1 MAAAPRSVA
10 RRAEGV
16 FTSAACAG
24 HDEHRN
30 HRDVNRRYGVGVLLD
45 PGLLSRLI
53 GRALQ
58 RGADFAEVYV
68 QRRKSLGFSLDDGVV
83 RDATAGRDY
92 GVGIRVLRGAA
103 MSYSWSD
110 DTSDEALLA
119 CADAASRV
127 DDSGGAPTV
136 LARPLAHRARATW
149 ADPSR
154 PPSTVPIDRRATL
167 VRRLDDA
174 ARLAGGRDGVRLV
187 QVACSYADVDE
198 DILIANS
205 EGLLVTDRRALV
217 RLNVEVVIDD
227 NGQRRSGTGG
237 GGSRIGLDHYDDPL
251 SSPEALA
258 EEAVRMACAQR
269 GARAAPRGE
278 GVVVLGPASSGVLLH
293 EAVGHGL
300 EADFIRKKTSLF
312 TGRLGEKVASE
323 LCTVIDDGTIAGRR
337 GRLNVDDEGHLT
349 SRTILIE
356 RGVLTGYLTDRL
368 NADLLGMERTGNG
381 RRQSFRH
388 PPMPR
393 MTNTF
398 LGKGTDE
405 PHDIVASVKSGVYCK
420 AFGGGQVD
428 IANGSF
434 VFEVKEGYLI
444 EDGKITAPVRGAT
457 LVGNGP
463 ETLSR
468 ITRVGHDAELD
479 PGVYSCGKEGQSVP
493 VGVGL
498 PTVRIDGIMIG
509 GTG

>member
-1 MAAAPRSVA
+1 
-10 RRAEGV
+10 
-16 FTSAACAG
+16 
-24 HDEHRN
+24 
-30 HRDVNRRYGVGVLLD
+30 
-45 PGLLSRLI
+45 
-53 GRALQ
+53 
-58 RGADFAEVYV
+58 
-68 QRRKSLGFSLDDGVV
+68 
-83 RDATAGRDY
+83 
-92 GVGIRVLRGAA
+92 
-103 MSYSWSD
+103 
-110 DTSDEALLA
+110 
-119 CADAASRV
+119 
-127 DDSGGAPTV
+127 
-136 LARPLAHRARATW
+136 
-149 ADPSR
+149 
-154 PPSTVPIDRRATL
+154 
-167 VRRLDDA
+167 
-174 ARLAGGRDGVRLV
+174 
-187 QVACSYADVDE
+187 
-198 DILIANS
+198 
-205 EGLLVTDRRALV
+205 V

-227 NGQRRSGTGG
+227 KGERRSGTGG
-237 GGSRIGLDHYDDPL
+237 GGSRIGLDHYDDPHT
-251 SSPEALA
+251 SPEACA

-278 GVVVLGPASSGVLLH
+278 GTVVLGPASSGVLLH

-323 LCTVIDDGTIAGRR
+323 LCTVVDDGTLPGKR
-337 GRLNVDDEGHLT
+337 GSLNVDDEGQLT
-349 SRTILIE
+349 SRTTLIE
-356 RGVLTGYLTDRL
+356 RGILTGYLTDRL
-368 NADLLGMERTGNG
+368 NAGLLGMERTGNG

-398 LGKGTDE
+398 LTKGTDD
-405 PHDIVASVKSGVYCK
+405 PADVISSVKNGLYCR

-444 EDGKITAPVRGAT
+444 EDGKLTAPVRGAT

-479 PGVYSCGKEGQSVP
+479 PGVYTCGKEGQSVP

-498 PTVRIDGIMIG
+498 PTIRIDGITIG

>member
-1 MAAAPRSVA
+1 MTASKLDLLCRWG
-10 RRAEGV
+10 RR
-16 FTSAACAG
+16 SAASSR
-24 HDEHRN
+24 DEAE
-30 HRDVNRRYGVGVLLD
+30 DLQSLLGCPVLLD

-58 RGADFAEVYV
+58 KGADFAEVYV
-68 QRRKSLGFSLDDGVV
+68 QRRKSLGFALDDGVV
-83 RDATAGRDY
+83 RDAVAGRDF

-103 MSYSWSD
+103 MTYAWSD
-110 DTSDEALLA
+110 DTSDDALLA

-127 DDSGGAPTV
+127 DGASGQATV
-136 LARPLAHRARATW
+136 LARPLSRRARATF
-149 ADPSR
+149 ADPIR
-154 PPSTVPIDRRATL
+154 PPADIALDRRALL
-167 VRRLDDA
+167 VRRVDEA
-174 ARLAGGRDGVRLV
+174 ARMAIGKEGANLI

-198 DILIANS
+198 EILIANS
-205 EGLLVTDRRALV
+205 EGLVVEDRRALV
-217 RLNVEVVIDD
+217 RLSAEVIIDD
-227 NGQRRSGTGG
+227 GGQRRSGTGG
-237 GGSRIGLDHYDDPL
+237 GGSRLGLDHYDTPAQ
-251 SSPEALA
+251 SPEAVA
-258 EEAVRMACAQR
+258 ADAVRMACAQR
-269 GARAAPRGE
+269 GARPAPRGE

-312 TGRLGEKVASE
+312 TGRLGEKVASG
-323 LCTVIDDGTIAGRR
+323 LCTVIDDGTLPGRR
-337 GRLNVDDEGHLT
+337 GSLNVDDEGHGT
-349 SRTILIE
+349 SRTVLIE
-356 RGVLTGYLTDRL
+356 RGILKGYLTDRH
-368 NADLLGMERTGNG
+368 NAGLLGMERTGNG

-388 PPMPR
+388 PPLPR

-398 LGKGTDE
+398 MGKGTDE
-405 PHDIVASVKSGVYCK
+405 PEDILRSVKRGLYCK

-444 EDGKITAPVRGAT
+444 EDGKQTAPVRGAT

-468 ITRVGHDAELD
+468 VTMVGHDAELD
-479 PGVYSCGKEGQSVP
+479 PGVYTCGKEGQSVP

-498 PTVRIDGIMIG
+498 PTIRIDGITIG

>member
-1 MAAAPRSVA
+1 MRKVC
-10 RRAEGV
+10 
-16 FTSAACAG
+16 CA
-24 HDEHRN
+24 
-30 HRDVNRRYGVGVLLD
+30 VLLD

-58 RGADFAEVYV
+58 KGADFAEVYV
-68 QRRKSLGFSLDDGVV
+68 QRRKSLGFALDDGVV
-83 RDATAGRDY
+83 RDATSGRDY
-92 GVGIRVLRGAA
+92 GVGIRVLRGSA

-127 DDSGGAPTV
+127 DGNGGSPQII
-136 LARPLAHRARATW
+136 ARPLAHRSRGIW

-154 PPSTVPIDRRATL
+154 PPADVPLDRRATL
-167 VRRLDDA
+167 VRRLDEA
-174 ARLAGGRDGVRLV
+174 ARSAVTREGISLV

-205 EGLLVTDRRALV
+205 EGLLVSDRRALV
-217 RLNVEVVIDD
+217 RLNVEVVLDD
-227 NGQRRSGTGG
+227 NGERRSGTGG
-237 GGSRIGLDHYDDPL
+237 GGSRVGLDHYDDPL
-251 SSPEALA
+251 SSPESFA

-269 GARAAPRGE
+269 GARPAPRGE

-337 GRLNVDDEGHLT
+337 GSLNVDDEGHIT
-349 SRTILIE
+349 SRTTLIE
-356 RGVLTGYLTDRL
+356 RGILTGYLTDRL
-368 NADLLGMERTGNG
+368 NAGLLGMERTGNG

-388 PPMPR
+388 PPLPR

-405 PHDIVASVKSGVYCK
+405 PDDIVKSVKNGVYCR

-444 EDGKITAPVRGAT
+444 EDGRLTAPVRGAT

-479 PGVYSCGKEGQSVP
+479 PGVYTCGKDGQSVP

-498 PTVRIDGIMIG
+498 PTIRIDGITIG

>member
-1 MAAAPRSVA
+1 VALRLDGQSWVTPGIAAVTLYS
-10 RRAEGV
+10 
-16 FTSAACAG
+16 
-24 HDEHRN
+24 DL
-30 HRDVNRRYGVGVLLD
+30 VLLD

-58 RGADFAEVYV
+58 FGGDFAEVYV

-83 RDATAGRDY
+83 RDASAGRDY
-92 GVGIRVLRGAA
+92 GVGVRVLRGAHMTYA
-103 MSYSWSD
+103 WSD

-127 DDSGGAPTV
+127 DGGLDTIV
-136 LARPLAHRARATW
+136 VARPLQTRSRFTH

-154 PPSTVPIDRRATL
+154 PPADVPIDRRATL

-174 ARLAGGRDGVRLV
+174 ARIALGKEGAAPV

-205 EGLLVTDRRALV
+205 EGLIVTDRRALV
-217 RLNVEVVIDD
+217 RLSVEVVIDD
-227 NGQRRSGTGG
+227 HGERRSGTGG
-237 GGSRIGLDHYDDPL
+237 GGSRIGLDHFDAPIN
-251 SSPEALA
+251 SPEACA

-269 GARAAPRGE
+269 GARPAPRGE
-278 GVVVLGPASSGVLLH
+278 GVVVLGPSSSGVLLH

-312 TGRLGEKVASE
+312 AGRLGDRVASE
-323 LCTVIDDGTIAGRR
+323 LCTVIDDGTLPGRR
-337 GRLNVDDEGHLT
+337 GSLNVDDEGHGT
-349 SRTILIE
+349 SRTVLID
-356 RGVLTGYLTDRL
+356 RGVLTGFLSDRL
-368 NADLLGMERTGNG
+368 NASLLGIERTGNG

-388 PPMPR
+388 PPLPR

-398 LGKGTDE
+398 MGKGTDDPE
-405 PHDIVASVKSGVYCK
+405 DIVRSVKQGLYCR

-444 EDGKITAPVRGAT
+444 EDGKLTAPVRGAT

-463 ETLSR
+463 ETLQR

-479 PGVYSCGKEGQSVP
+479 KGVYTCGKDGQSVP

-498 PTVRIDGIMIG
+498 PTVRIDGITIG